1 MQAPAAAASR
11 EAEATIESSRGPVA
25 PAGADAA
32 RERFT
37 ALYHEHFD
45 YVWSSVRRLGVP
57 PQHIADVTHD
67 VFVTVFRKLDEYDP
81 TRPARPWLFAVAF
94 RVTRNHQ
101 RLAANRNE
109 RLQRDD
115 EAIEGVDPLPGAED
129 TLGAAQDR
137 ALVRDALDALDVER
151 RAVLVLHDIEEKP
164 ASEIAAICEIPV
176 KTVYSR
182 LHSARSLFTAAVR
195 RFRLRRGEP

>member
-25 PAGADAA
+25 PASADAA

-45 YVWSSVRRLGVP
+45 YVWSSVRRLGVQ

-81 TRPARPWLFAVAF
+81 ARPARPWLFAVAF

-115 EAIEGVDPLPGAED
+115 EAIEGVDPLPGADD

-137 ALVRDALDALDVER
+137 ALVRDALGALDVER

>member
-11 EAEATIESSRGPVA
+11 EAEATIESPRGPVA
-25 PAGADAA
+25 PANADAA

-81 TRPARPWLFAVAF
+81 ARPARPWLFAVAF

-115 EAIEGVDPLPGAED
+115 EAIEGVDPLPGAD
-129 TLGAAQDR
+129 DALGAAQDR